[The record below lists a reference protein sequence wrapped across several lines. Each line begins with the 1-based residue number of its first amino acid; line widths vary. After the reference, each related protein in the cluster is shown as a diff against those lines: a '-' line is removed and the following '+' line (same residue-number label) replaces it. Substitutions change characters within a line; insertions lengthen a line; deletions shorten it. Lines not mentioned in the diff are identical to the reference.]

1 MSDADQPPQR
11 ASRARAVLNGRAT
24 EESKRFESL
33 MRRLVRTPQTV
44 NGPERQADRKRT
56 SPGPRP

>member
-33 MRRLVRTPQTV
+33 MRRLVRVPK
-44 NGPERQADRKRT
+44 EDIDARRKDERKRA
-56 SPGPRP
+56 